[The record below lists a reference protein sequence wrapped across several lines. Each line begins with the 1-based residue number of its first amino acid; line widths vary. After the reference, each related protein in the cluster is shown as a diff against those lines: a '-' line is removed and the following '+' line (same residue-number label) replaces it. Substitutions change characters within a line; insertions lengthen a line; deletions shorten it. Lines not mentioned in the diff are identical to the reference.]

1 MPLTRRSALTGGMA
15 LLVSAAYYPRR
26 TRAAAAPAAVA
37 ALDKSQLVYLSPI
50 VSGGRDSRCHA
61 EVWFVHHEGAVF
73 VCTQASAWRAEALRR
88 GFTRARLW
96 VGEFGVWTRAD
107 ERYLSAP
114 YLEVGGRQIDDPI
127 VHAAVLPVFGR
138 KYADEWDR
146 WGPRFRDG
154 LADGS
159 RVLLRYDYDVQG

>member
-15 LLVSAAYYPRR
+15 LFISASTYPWRA
-26 TRAAAAPAAVA
+26 RAATSPAAIA

-50 VSGGRDSRCHA
+50 VSGGRDSRCQA
-61 EVWFVHHEGAVF
+61 EVWFVHHDRAVF

-96 VGEFGVWTRAD
+96 IGEFGVWTRAD
-107 ERYLSAP
+107 ERYRSAP
-114 YLEVGGRQIDDPI
+114 YLEVGGRQVDDPA

-138 KYADEWDR
+138 TAP
-146 WGPRFRDG
+146 GG
-154 LADGS
+154 
-159 RVLLRYDYDVQG
+159 